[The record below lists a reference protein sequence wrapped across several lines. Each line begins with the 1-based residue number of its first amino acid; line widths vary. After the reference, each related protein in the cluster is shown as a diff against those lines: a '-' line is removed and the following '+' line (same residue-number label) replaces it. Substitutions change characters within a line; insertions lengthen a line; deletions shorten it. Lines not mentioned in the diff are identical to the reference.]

1 MELAKVEILLERYFE
16 GETSLKEEQQLR
28 DFFQSEEVPS
38 HLAPYTALF
47 KGLTLAQ
54 QEKSTREVVLP
65 EPIKRNTV
73 WIWSIAA
80 SLVIALG
87 IGSLMINQSNGLT
100 QEEQEALAAY
110 QEAKQTMLLL
120 SENLNKGASKVNY
133 LNTFTESTSN
143 MKYINEFAETKKRI
157 LK

>member
-28 DFFQSEEVPS
+28 DFFQTEEVPPQ
-38 HLAPYTALF
+38 LAPYTALF
-47 KGLTLAQ
+47 KSFALAQ
-54 QEKSTREVVLP
+54 QEKSTREVVLQ
-65 EPIKRNTV
+65 EPVRRNLV
-73 WIWSIAA
+73 WMWSIAA
-80 SLVIALG
+80 SVVVALG
-87 IGSLMINQSNGLT
+87 IGSLLFYQNTGLS

-110 QEAKQTMLLL
+110 QEAKQTMLIF
-120 SENLNKGASKVNY
+120 SENFNKGASKVNY

-143 MKYINEFAETKKRI
+143 IKYINKFSETKNRF